1 MNLLNFLIIDDD
13 VVDRVHYRRIISQT
27 QQFSAKITEVDSAE
41 QALTLCPQEKFDCI
55 ILDYHLP
62 GMNGI
67 EFVRELK
74 KIGNNNVSLIM
85 LTGQG
90 NENIAVNAMKE
101 GITDYVIKNDLDPD
115 YFVDTIIKSM
125 QKKLQENKLQEQ
137 EEQLKHFAYFD
148 NLTGFMNRYAFEE
161 AALRTLSEAKR
172 FHNVIGFLYI
182 DLDHFKNVNDIFGHA
197 VGDALLEEVANRL
210 RKILREED
218 LKARIGGDEFII
230 LLTRLK
236 TIDDAAIVANKIVEQ
251 IALPFQIASHVIFV
265 GASVGIAGYPES
277 GGSLVELLKN
287 ADVALYRAKDLG
299 RGVFTFFSE
308 DLRLVHEKRLNFEQ
322 ALHRAIANE
331 EFFLVY
337 QPQFELATRKIIG
350 MEALLRW
357 HHPELGLVSPD
368 QFIPIAEESG
378 LIIPI
383 GRWVL
388 ETACKQFKKWSQ
400 EISMMLQL
408 NIAINLSPK
417 ELSNPLFLVSI
428 QKLLIEIDLPP
439 ERVSLEITESA
450 LVQNI
455 QNEGILTKLRAIR
468 LQLSID
474 DFGKGSSSLS
484 RLKKLPINSLK
495 IDASFVEGLEAEKAD
510 VAIVKYI
517 INIGKELDLTVVA
530 EGIETETQLKFLIE
544 HGCVAGQGFYFSYP
558 LTEKEM
564 TEFLINYVPSI

>member
-1 MNLLNFLIIDDD
+1 VNLLNFLIIDDD